1 MYRGQETGD
10 RGQQQET
17 GDRRQ
22 SNEKS
27 EARAFG
33 GVGVIVELPGEG
45 DVTALPLFHRGAES

>member
-10 RGQQQET
+10 S
-17 GDRRQ
+17 RRQ

-33 GVGVIVELPGEG
+33 GVGVIENAEG
-45 DVTALPLFHRGAES
+45 R